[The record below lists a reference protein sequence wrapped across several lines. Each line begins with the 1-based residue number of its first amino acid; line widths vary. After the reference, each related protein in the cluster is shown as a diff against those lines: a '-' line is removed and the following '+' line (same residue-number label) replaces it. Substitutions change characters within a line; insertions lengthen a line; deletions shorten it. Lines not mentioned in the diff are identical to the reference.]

1 MTIAAERPPV
11 VIEADSRFVA
21 AAFFANLIA
30 GAFAIVTLS
39 GAPDIGIVPA
49 VAGFIQRA
57 VARTLRAGDSHDE
70 APPSGLRLDPSL
82 AGDASIC
89 GEFGAVSPATLFAV
103 PPNAVSRGNSHTE
116 ECIWLSRP

>member
-30 GAFAIVTLS
+30 GVFASVTLS

-49 VAGFIQRA
+49 VA
-57 VARTLRAGDSHDE
+57 
-70 APPSGLRLDPSL
+70 
-82 AGDASIC
+82 
-89 GEFGAVSPATLFAV
+89 
-103 PPNAVSRGNSHTE
+103 
-116 ECIWLSRP
+116 